1 MIKKLFLA
9 ILFTLAL
16 SGGAS
21 ANLSDVTY
29 CNGKFYK
36 KSEMTFFEKTKC
48 KAEKISNKVNPMN
61 YLEKRKEC
69 LKRKDSADT
78 VAIGKRIYKICMEN
92 N

>member
-1 MIKKLFLA
+1 MKKLLLS
-9 ILFTLAL
+9 ILFTLVL
-16 SGGAS
+16 SAGAS

-29 CNGKFYK
+29 CNSIFYK
-36 KSEMTFFEKTKC
+36 KSDMTFFEKTKC
-48 KAEKISNKVNPMN
+48 KAEKISSKLNPMN

-69 LKRKDSADT
+69 LKQKDRADT